1 MIRISILLSLAFLI
15 MACANQNTTKETATK
30 KDYVPVEITPKT
42 VTSIT
47 LNDSMKRVIIK
58 RGRDISRITGK
69 ALKSELQEAIKS
81 GGPEKAVSFCSTRAM
96 EITDSVSVAEQVS
109 VQRLAK
115 KNRNP
120 ANQLDENQS
129 NLYKSYVLT
138 FMNKGR
144 PYATVGWNE
153 HGNPIYYYPI
163 TVEAACLNCHGT
175 PGQEVN
181 PNVAKKIAELYPDDQ
196 AMNFKLDDPR
206 GMWAI
211 TFPEY
216 KVVKVD

>member
-1 MIRISILLSLAFLI
+1 MSLAFLF
-15 MACANQNTTKETATK
+15 MACGNQKTTKETASK
-30 KDYVPVEITPKT
+30 KDYVPVTITPET

-47 LNDSMKRVIIK
+47 LNDSMQRVIK
-58 RGRDISRITGK
+58 ARGREISKKTAG
-69 ALKSELQEAIKS
+69 ALKSELQAAIRS
-81 GGPEKAVSFCSTRAM
+81 GGPENAVMFCSTRAM
-96 EITDSVSVAEQVS
+96 EITDSVSVAEQVI

-129 NLYKSYVLT
+129 NLYKGYVLT
-138 FMNKGR
+138 FMNKER

-153 HGNPIYYYPI
+153 QGNPIYYYPI
-163 TVEAACLNCHGT
+163 TVESACLNCHGT

-181 PNVAKKIAELYPDDQ
+181 PKVAEKIAELYPDDQ
-196 AMNFKLDDPR
+196 AMNFRQGDPR

>member
-153 HGNPIYYYPI
+153 QGNPIYYYPI